1 MWLFFTLSLFQVK
14 YKTWI
19 SGYSAKVD
27 THIRCQCHPFKRV
40 SLYYYYYHLPDWC
53 SAWSGVGWPAGDVR
67 ENKEHPDVNKQH
79 EENVE
84 EEFADDLFTQ
94 VQRSVDDDQHKLGQK
109 HR

>member
-1 MWLFFTLSLFQVK
+1 
-14 YKTWI
+14 
-19 SGYSAKVD
+19 
-27 THIRCQCHPFKRV
+27 
-40 SLYYYYYHLPDWC
+40 
-53 SAWSGVGWPAGDVR
+53 VR

-94 VQRSVDDDQHKLGQK
+94 IQRSVDDDQHKLGQK